1 MTLRVSYDQEFNIL
15 DLDTGERCSDGASLL
30 APALSGIAVRI
41 KTDGGH
47 DVAGLIVMGASAC
60 LSPHF
65 ARKETGQPFP
75 LVDPPISDYD
85 RETDTLT
92 LGFTAD
98 NPAMITQDND
108 YLIAYWQPDPN
119 DAEDFLDPIGVS
131 LLNASQHLAP
141 FFVRVEPADGGEG
154 QG

>member
-30 APALSGIAVRI
+30 APALSGIAVLI

-75 LVDPPISDYD
+75 LVEPPISTYD
-85 RETDTLT
+85 PETDTLT
-92 LGFTAD
+92 LGFTTD
-98 NPAMITQDND
+98 DPALITQDND
-108 YLIAYWQPDPN
+108 YLIAYWQQNPDYP
-119 DAEDFLDPIGVS
+119 DDFNDPIGVS
-131 LLNASQHLAP
+131 LLNASKHLSP
-141 FFVRVEPADGGEG
+141 FFALVEPADGGEE